1 MEVALIKFNS
11 CLIESTGLAADAIRR
26 RFRAEYFQESQ
37 NQRQPAHFPPQ
48 FQILRQDV
56 EEIIVRRAA
65 SYISFNDRLQVQSVK
80 AAIKDPPFS
89 NFFMILS
96 RLLVL
101 F

>member
-37 NQRQPAHFPPQ
+37 NQRQPAHFPAQ

-56 EEIIVRRAA
+56 KEITNHCI
-65 SYISFNDRLQVQSVK
+65 SNSCYYIITFNVKFSSIEQNRLQRFFQYSW
-80 AAIKDPPFS
+80 PF
-89 NFFMILS
+89 
-96 RLLVL
+96 V
-101 F
+101 